1 MNGNPDPRMERARE
15 LLSQGKVSP
24 ARSPGYYLVR
34 SQSKPVT
41 YLVSLNPPSCT
52 CPDFAYRNQIC
63 KHILAARM
71 YAARKKEVNRELRRP
86 RQRTFR

>member
-1 MNGNPDPRMERARE
+1 MNGNPDLRMERARE

-24 ARSPGYYLVR
+24 GRAPGQYFVR

-41 YLVSLNPPSCT
+41 YFVSLNPPWKPTCT
-52 CPDFAYRNQIC
+52 CPDFTHRQRLC

-71 YAARKKEVNRELRRP
+71 YAARRKP
-86 RQRTFR
+86 RW